1 MKWKKD
7 ITKDQWPL
15 KILVD
20 FNKIKTFVLY
30 NISTKIKRWLAK
42 GENICKQMFIVRK
55 ITYI

>member
-1 MKWKKD
+1 MKYINNTSANEMKKD

-30 NISTKIKRWLAK
+30 NISTKIKR
-42 GENICKQMFIVRK
+42 
-55 ITYI
+55 